1 MVEKHQNIE
10 NDKAKLNEVSDD
22 HSIDLA
28 VLVGERLNTDITKG
42 LSTDEHNARLKQNG
56 ANRMTP
62 PKTMPEWLKYITGS
76 LVAINIL
83 LPVCF
88 ALSMLASKGVE
99 VYRKQIEKLNAWLL
113 ANDTNYSAEL
123 VELYTDN
130 FK

>member
-22 HSIDLA
+22 HSVDLA

-62 PKTMPEWLKYITGS
+62 PKTMPEWLKYLKNMTGFFS
-76 LVAINIL
+76 L
-83 LPVCF
+83 
-88 ALSMLASKGVE
+88 
-99 VYRKQIEKLNAWLL
+99 
-113 ANDTNYSAEL
+113 
-123 VELYTDN
+123 
-130 FK
+130 